1 MKALARADKS
11 ASDQLTGPDA
21 KLVQL
26 ENKILATPTGAVE
39 LQSLLGKHFRDSS
52 EDDAAAAA
60 PAAARP
66 AAPNWTS
73 RLVKSAVGL
82 ALVVAAGWMP
92 AQRLFQISS
101 VEAVVNARLVTV
113 RAPINGIVRLDTRH
127 AGLGEKIDLG
137 APLVTVTDPLVDHSR
152 LKAARDELS
161 NAEQERQALSLKLQ
175 NLKGI
180 RASLRAQLAAF
191 HANRLR
197 QLDAENAEA
206 DARIQA
212 SVAEQARAD
221 AIRSRQATLAQSG
234 SIAQSRMDDAERDL
248 RVAAAV
254 VEAARARRAVLSV
267 ERDALNAGTYLGDDY
282 NDQPRSAQRLD
293 EVGQAIAGLDADMVR
308 LAARINRAED
318 AVRDEQQSL
327 AMNVQ
332 ARLTAPVD
340 GTVWEV
346 LAAPGEQ
353 VTAGQPLFSLLNCSD
368 AIVTATV
375 SEAVYDTLSVGMPAT
390 FTYRQGGAA
399 LAGKV
404 VQLSGVASASS
415 HFAITPSTLTKE
427 SYRVAISVSKLTSD
441 GSCPVGRTGRVVFEP
456 AAS

>member
-1 MKALARADKS
+1 MNALARADKS

-21 KLVQL
+21 KPVQL
-26 ENKILATPTGAVE
+26 ESKTLATPAGAVE
-39 LQSLLGKHFRDSS
+39 LQSLLGKHFRDNG
-52 EDDAAAAA
+52 DDAVAV
-60 PAAARP
+60 PAAALPP
-66 AAPNWTS
+66 ASNWTS

-113 RAPINGIVRLDTRH
+113 RAPIDGIVRLDTRH
-127 AGLGEKIDLG
+127 TGLGETIDLG
-137 APLVTVTDPLVDHSR
+137 DPLVTVTNPRADRSR
-152 LKAARDELS
+152 LEAAGDELS
-161 NAEQERQALSLKLQ
+161 NAQQERQALSLKLL

-180 RASLRAQLAAF
+180 RESLRTQLAAF
-191 HANRLR
+191 HSNRLL
-197 QLDAENAEA
+197 QLDAQNTEA
-206 DARIQA
+206 DAGIQA
-212 SVAEQARAD
+212 SVAELARAD
-221 AIRSRQATLAQSG
+221 AIRSRQARLSQSG
-234 SIAQSRMDDAERDL
+234 SVAQSRIDDAERDS
-248 RVAAAV
+248 RVAVAAV
-254 VEAARARRAVLSV
+254 AAARARRAVLVV
-267 ERDALNAGTYLGDDY
+267 ERDALNAGTYLGDAY

-293 EVGQAIAGLDADMVR
+293 EVEQAIAGLDADMVR
-308 LAARINRAED
+308 LATRMNRAED
-318 AVRDEQQSL
+318 AISDEEQSL

-332 ARLTAPVD
+332 ARLMAPVD

-346 LAAPGEQ
+346 LTAPGEQ

-375 SEAVYDTLSVGMPAT
+375 SEAVYNTLSVGMPAT

-415 HFAITPSTLTKE
+415 HFAIMPSALTKE
-427 SYRVAISVSKLTSD
+427 SYRVAISVSKLASD

>member
-1 MKALARADKS
+1 MNDLARADNS
-11 ASDQLTGPDA
+11 VSDHLAGPDP
-21 KLVQL
+21 KLVHL
-26 ENKILATPTGAVE
+26 ENKTTAPPMGAVE
-39 LQSLLGKHFRDSS
+39 LQSLLGKHFRDNSG
-52 EDDAAAAA
+52 DDAMVAV
-60 PAAARP
+60 PAARP
-66 AAPNWTS
+66 AASNWTS

-113 RAPINGIVRLDTRH
+113 RAPIDGLVQLDTRH
-127 AGLGEKIDLG
+127 AGLGETINLG
-137 APLVTVTDPLVDHSR
+137 APLVTVTNPRVDRGR
-152 LKAARDELS
+152 LKAASDELS
-161 NAEQERQALSLKLQ
+161 SAEQERQALSLKLL

-180 RASLRAQLAAF
+180 RENLRTQLAAF
-191 HANRLR
+191 HSNRLL

-206 DARIQA
+206 DAGIQ
-212 SVAEQARAD
+212 SSIAEQARAD

-234 SIAQSRMDDAERDL
+234 SISRSQMDDAERDS
-248 RVAAAV
+248 RVAAAAV
-254 VEAARARRAVLSV
+254 AAARAHRAVLLV
-267 ERDALNAGTYLGDDY
+267 ERDALNAGTYLGDAY

-293 EVGQAIAGLDADMVR
+293 EVEQAIAGLDADMAG
-308 LAARINRAED
+308 LTARTNRAED
-318 AVRDEQQSL
+318 AVRNEEQSL
-327 AMNVQ
+327 AMNDQ

-346 LAAPGEQ
+346 LTAPGEQ

-368 AIVTATV
+368 AIVTAIV
-375 SEAVYDTLSVGMPAT
+375 SEAVYNTLSVGMPAT
-390 FTYRQGGAA
+390 FTYRGGGAA

-415 HFAITPSTLTKE
+415 HFAITPSALTKE
-427 SYRVAISVSKLTSD
+427 SYRVAISVSKLAPD

-456 AAS
+456 SAS